1 MGKLQLVMVVH
12 CHQPFGNFESVCERA
27 FQSCYQPFLEMLE
40 LHPGVRLG
48 MHYSGALLEWIEGHH
63 PDFIE
68 RFTELCARGQV
79 EVLGGG
85 FYEPILCLV
94 PEIDALGQIQKM
106 REYLADRLGISQ
118 KGLWLAERVWEPGL
132 IELLNR
138 AGVRYTLLDDTHFL
152 YAGVPRNQLCGYYV
166 TERFGSTLAVF
177 PIERRLRRSI
187 PYRPVRE
194 IMDELKKEADSTPHG
209 ITYGDDGEKFG
220 LWPGSHEIAYGQGWL
235 TDFFD
240 ALETNADWLE
250 TVPPGTYMDRFP
262 PTGRIYLPSTSYE
275 ELNTWA
281 LPVETQQ
288 RLDELKAGLRDA
300 GLAEK
305 AEFFCQGGM
314 FHNFLVRYPEA
325 NHLHKKMLLV
335 SSKLSQALADGHEWT
350 DAHEEAR
357 EALYRG
363 QCGSAYWHGVFGGI
377 YLPHLRDAAYRE
389 LIKAECILDTRS
401 QGEVDWLS
409 FDQHDFDADLAD
421 EVLIESGWLNAYID
435 PAEGG
440 SLTELDYRPRYLNL
454 TDVLARRREA
464 YHTRSIEGAEPS
476 EVQKTGAYD
485 SVRRTSFLDRFPAA
499 DTQLAAL
506 QRGEYREE
514 GDFLT
519 GSYTVSRLDED
530 SSGQGDC
537 ELVLTRL
544 GTLSRNGASYPLE
557 IEKRFCFMADRPELL
572 AEYTLRN
579 PSQQP
584 LDLCFC
590 PELNLTWLA
599 GEGGS
604 ERYWIAFT
612 GVPPEVAGQ
621 AKVSA
626 PTDVVCLAD
635 RVDGVTISLGVNPST
650 VVWCYPVVTSSQ
662 SEGGSTRI
670 QQGLAVLARY
680 EITIPPDGV
689 VRIAFRL
696 SIANN
701 DAAETEAPKPEAGL
715 GTGPRSA

>member
-12 CHQPFGNFESVCERA
+12 CHQPFGNFEAVCERA
-27 FQSCYQPFLEMLE
+27 FQSCYQPFLEILE
-40 LHPGVRLG
+40 HHPGVRLG
-48 MHYSGALLEWIEGHH
+48 LHYSGALLEWIEGYH

-68 RFTELCARGQV
+68 RLTELCTRGQV
-79 EVLGGG
+79 ELLGGG
-85 FYEPILCLV
+85 FYEPILCLI
-94 PEIDALGQIQKM
+94 PEVDALGQIQKM
-106 REYLADRLGISQ
+106 QDYLESRLGARQ
-118 KGLWLAERVWEPGL
+118 RGLWLAERVWEPGL
-132 IELLNR
+132 ADLLSR

-152 YAGVPRNQLCGYYV
+152 YAGVPRKNLSGYYV
-166 TERFGSTLAVF
+166 TERFGSTLGVF

-194 IMDELKKEADSTPHG
+194 IVDELKKEADSTPHC

-220 LWPGSHEIAYGQGWL
+220 LWPGSHEIAYAQGWL
-235 TDFFD
+235 SDFFE
-240 ALETNADWLE
+240 ACETNADWLE
-250 TVPPGTYMDRFP
+250 TVPPDAYMDRYP
-262 PTGRIYLPSTSYE
+262 PTGRIYLPSASYE

-281 LPVETQQ
+281 LPVETQRQ
-288 RLDELKAGLRDA
+288 FEELKNGLRDA

-305 AEFFCQGGM
+305 AEPFCQGGM

-325 NHLHKKMLLV
+325 NHLHKKMLHV
-335 SSKLSQALADGHEWT
+335 SSKLSQALDDGNGWT
-350 DAHEEAR
+350 DEHEQAR
-357 EALYRG
+357 LALYRG

-389 LIKAECILDTRS
+389 LIKAECILDRRS

-421 EVLIESGWLNAYID
+421 EVLIESGWLNTYVD
-435 PAEGG
+435 PLEGG

-454 TDVLARRREA
+454 TDVLARRTEA
-464 YHTRSIEGAEPS
+464 YHARPLDGAQPS
-476 EVQKTGAYD
+476 DAFGSGAQD
-485 SVRRTSFLDRFPAA
+485 LARRTSFLDRFPAV

-506 QRGEYREE
+506 QREDYREE
-514 GDFLT
+514 GDFLN
-519 GSYTVSRLDED
+519 GAYAISRLDED
-530 SSGQGDC
+530 RSGQGDC
-537 ELVLTRL
+537 ELVLTRSGSL
-544 GTLSRNGASYPLE
+544 CRDGARYPLE

-572 AEYTLRN
+572 VAYILRN

-590 PELNLTWLA
+590 PELNFTWLA

-604 ERYWIAFT
+604 DRY
-612 GVPPEVAGQ
+612 GVAG
-621 AKVSA
+621 AGA
-626 PTDVVCLAD
+626 PTDIVQLID
-635 RVDGVTISLGVNPST
+635 RVDGVTISLGLNPST

-680 EITIPPDGV
+680 ELTIPPGASI
-689 VRIAFRL
+689 RISFRL
-696 SIANN
+696 SIAIH
-701 DAAETEAPKPEAGL
+701 DEAWAEAEES
-715 GTGPRSA
+715 GTGPTSA